1 MKEIWAPHIVW
12 GLEHVEIS
20 AVQAM
25 EAENTGGA
33 ARNPRDEAKE
43 LLKRLLANGPM
54 SQKDIQEAAAADD
67 ISLITLKRAKKD
79 LGVKSDK
86 NGMGGWRWFLPTTTT
101 TRAEEDHQAT
111 KGISV

>member
-1 MKEIWAPHIVW
+1 MKDIWAPHIVW

-25 EAENTGGA
+25 EAENTGRT

-54 SQKDIQEAAAADD
+54 SQKDIQEAAEADD
-67 ISLITLKRAKKD
+67 ISHVTLKRAKKD
-79 LGVKSDK
+79 LGVKSGK
-86 NGMGGWRWFLPTTTT
+86 NGMGGWQWFLPITTTNC
-101 TRAEEDHQAT
+101 AEEDH
-111 KGISV
+111 